1 MRRKSHM
8 LNIEFDDLI
17 YSLQKSGG
25 ASVYWCEITSR
36 ISQMHDVAVTKS
48 TCNKRLRGI
57 PVISN
62 SDVFHSSHF
71 RFSIFGK
78 AKNVTTAHDL
88 IYEMGLATNG
98 LGARLN
104 LYERKLSFFT
114 ADAIICISENTRKDL
129 LQIYP
134 ALKGRCPI
142 YVVHHGV
149 NIHLPSVMSENNA
162 NNPYLLYVGGRDDY
176 KNFTGALEGYLLS
189 GLWRD
194 GIKLICTGKKFK
206 ESELK
211 LFKSKGVEKMVVCE
225 EHVNSERLYELYRN
239 AYCLL
244 YTSSYEGFGLPPI
257 EAMSAGCP
265 VIASNISS
273 ISEIVGDAG
282 ILINPLSH
290 DDISK
295 AILLLESDEI
305 RNDLI
310 NKGIKRSQLFS
321 WDKSAESHFKVYKE
335 IAKL

>member
-1 MRRKSHM
+1 L
-8 LNIEFDDLI
+8 LNVEFDDLI

-25 ASVYWCEITSR
+25 ASVYWREITSR
-36 ISQMHDVAVTKS
+36 ISRLNDVVVTKS
-48 TCNKRLRGI
+48 IYNKRRRGI
-57 PVISN
+57 PVISS

-71 RFSIFGK
+71 RFSIFSK

-88 IYEMGLATNG
+88 IYEKGLIVDG

-134 ALKGRCPI
+134 ALKGRCPL
-142 YVVHHGV
+142 YVVQHGMNV
-149 NIHLPSVMSENNA
+149 NLPNVISENVI
-162 NNPYLLYVGGRDDY
+162 NNPYLLYVGGRDGY

-189 GLWRD
+189 GLWRH
-194 GIKLICTGKKFK
+194 GVKLICTGEKFK

-225 EHVNSERLYELYRN
+225 EHVNSKRLYELYRN

-273 ISEIVGDAG
+273 IPEVVGDAG
-282 ILINPLSH
+282 ILINPFSH

-310 NKGIKRSQLFS
+310 NKGVGRSQLFS
-321 WDKSAESHFKVYKE
+321 WDKSAESHYKVYKE
-335 IAKL
+335 ITEL